1 MIKHLEE
8 DAENV
13 LSYASNGLI
22 ANASKT
28 SFVILNLKKKDKQDG
43 PITVKIGNEIVTQV
57 ESANLLGVTFNEK
70 QDWKNQI
77 HGPKGII
84 LDLNRRLKN
93 HLIKQALLEVANGLK
108 TCVTLAQIKKQSKEF
123 VKSLPI

>member
-1 MIKHLEE
+1 MITHLEE

-13 LSYASNGLI
+13 LSYMASNGLI

-28 SFVILNLKKKDKQDG
+28 SFVNLKKKDKRDG
-43 PITVKIGNEIVTQV
+43 LITVKIGNEIVTQV

-77 HGPKGII
+77 HGPKGIL

-93 HLIKQALLEVANGLK
+93 HLNKQALLKVANGLK
-108 TCVTLAQIKKQSKEF
+108 TCVTLAQIKKQTKEF